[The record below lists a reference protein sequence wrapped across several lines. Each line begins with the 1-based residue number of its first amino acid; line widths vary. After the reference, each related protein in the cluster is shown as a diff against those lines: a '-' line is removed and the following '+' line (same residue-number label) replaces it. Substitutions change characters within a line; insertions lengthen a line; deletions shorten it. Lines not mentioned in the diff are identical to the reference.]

1 MSGFD
6 LFCMRFALASFAC
19 LVAGL
24 GVWPVAALCRKYLPA
39 LALQRSVWLLAQL
52 AIAGTFIFALLPQT
66 QTLTLRMVPAIE
78 VDEEGRFASQEA
90 LAEAAPAWQKN
101 AAASA
106 DPVAAVNWPLRA
118 AQGWLLLYALGV
130 AVALARLLRGQ
141 RAIGELLRAGVPLT
155 APHDHAGFSAATP
168 APAVIEV
175 DAAISPMLIGLVQP
189 RLLLPLQLRQFDAIQ
204 QRLIVAHELTHWRR
218 HDLQWMGA
226 ALALQTLFWFHPIMR
241 QLRQHLSWAQELACD
256 RAVLQG
262 RAPLERKAYAAALL
276 AQLKIH
282 SHPQATVLA
291 FGGAGLHSIAS
302 RIALIRAPFSGKRT
316 LLARCVALAG
326 LAAVFMVNLVL
337 QPALAWHADAPLP
350 AMPAAPAVTA
360 TPVATA
366 RAAAAADGALD
377 CTLIVDAA
385 SGKTLLSE
393 GACDTRI
400 TPAST
405 FNIVVS
411 LMGFDSGILQDAH
424 APLLQYR
431 AGGGFADWN
440 PTWRRATDPTSW
452 IVNSSAWYAQ
462 QVTAKLGEQRMAAY
476 LDSFNYGNR
485 DASGDP
491 GKNNGLKMSWISSSM
506 QISPVE
512 QVAFLRKVANRQLPI
527 SAHAYD
533 VSEQILAVPA
543 GGGWQAW
550 GKTGTA
556 APRLADGAVDQQH
569 SYGWFVG
576 WARKDGRTIVF
587 ARLLK
592 DRDRAGSA
600 AGPRLKQA
608 FLKTLPARFDAL

>member
-1 MSGFD
+1 MSGLD

-52 AIAGTFIFALLPQT
+52 AIAGTFVFALLPQT
-66 QTLTLRMVPAIE
+66 QSLRVVPAIE
-78 VDEEGRFASQEA
+78 VNEEGRLAPQETPVQP
-90 LAEAAPAWQKN
+90 AEQVGTAAAPAV
-101 AAASA
+101 
-106 DPVAAVNWPLRA
+106 PVSDINWPLRA
-118 AQGWLLLYALGV
+118 AQGWLLAYLLGV
-130 AVALARLLRGQ
+130 AVALIRLLRAQ
-141 RAIGELLRAGVPLT
+141 RAIGQLVRAGVPLA
-155 APHDHAGFSAATP
+155 APHDHAGFSAGAK

-175 DAAISPMLIGLVQP
+175 DAAISPMLIGMMQP
-189 RLLLPLQLRQFDAIQ
+189 RLLLPLQLRQFDASQ

-282 SHPQATVLA
+282 SHPQGAVLA
-291 FGGAGLHSIAS
+291 FGGAGLHSISS
-302 RIALIRAPFSGKRT
+302 RIALIRAPFSGKRA

-326 LAAVFMVNLVL
+326 LAAVFIVNLVL
-337 QPALAWHADAPLP
+337 QPALAWHAEAPAP
-350 AMPAAPAVTA
+350 AAMTAPAV
-360 TPVATA
+360 PA
-366 RAAAAADGALD
+366 RTLAAADGKLD
-377 CTLIVDAA
+377 CTLIVDGD
-385 SGKTLLSE
+385 SGKTLVRE
-393 GACDTRI
+393 GDCDTRI

-440 PTWRRATDPTSW
+440 PKWRRATDPTSW

-462 QVTAKLGEQRMAAY
+462 QVTAKLGEQKMAAY

-485 DASGDP
+485 DSSGDP

-512 QVAFLRKVANRQLPI
+512 QVAFLRKVAKRSLPI

-543 GGGWQAW
+543 GGGWQAF

-556 APRLADGAVDQQH
+556 APRLADGAVDQHH

-592 DRDRAGSA
+592 DQDRPGGA

-608 FLKTLPARFDAL
+608 FLKSLPARFDAL

>member
-1 MSGFD
+1 GQ
-6 LFCMRFALASFAC
+6 FAPQEA
-19 LVAGL
+19 
-24 GVWPVAALCRKYLPA
+24 PVEAAAEQAPAAAALPA
-39 LALQRSVWLLAQL
+39 PS
-52 AIAGTFIFALLPQT
+52 T
-66 QTLTLRMVPAIE
+66 
-78 VDEEGRFASQEA
+78 
-90 LAEAAPAWQKN
+90 
-101 AAASA
+101 
-106 DPVAAVNWPLRA
+106 NWPLRA
-118 AQGWLLLYALGV
+118 AQGWLLLYVLGL
-130 AVALARLLRGQ
+130 AVALGRLVRAQRIVGQ
-141 RAIGELLRAGVPLT
+141 LARAGMPLGSL
-155 APHDHAGFSAATP
+155 HDHAGFGAVMGAAAK

-175 DAAISPMLIGLVQP
+175 DAAISPMLIGLLQP
-189 RLLLPLQLRQFDAIQ
+189 RLLLPLQLRQFDATQ
-204 QRLIVAHELTHWRR
+204 QRLIIAHELTHWRR

-226 ALALQTLFWFHPIMR
+226 AVALQTVFWFHPIMR
-241 QLRQHLSWAQELACD
+241 KLRQHLCWAQELACD

-282 SHPQATVLA
+282 SAPHSAGLA
-291 FGGAGLHSIAS
+291 FGGAGLHSITS
-302 RIALIRAPFSGKRT
+302 RIALIRAPFSGKRS

-326 LAAVFMVNLVL
+326 VVAVFSINLVL
-337 QPALAWHADAPLP
+337 QPALAWHASAPLP
-350 AMPAAPAVTA
+350 SATASTPPAAVARTA
-360 TPVATA
+360 M
-366 RAAAAADGALD
+366 AAGGKLD
-377 CTLIVDAA
+377 CTLIVDGA
-385 SGKTLLSE
+385 SGKTLVSE
-393 GACDTRI
+393 GDCNTRI

-440 PTWRRATDPTSW
+440 PKWRRATDPTSW

-462 QVTAKLGEQRMAAY
+462 QVTARLGEQRMAAY

-506 QISPVE
+506 QISPIE
-512 QVAFLRKVANRQLPI
+512 QVAFLRKVAKRELPI

-543 GGGWQAW
+543 GGGWQAY

-556 APRLADGAVDQQH
+556 APRTDTGAVDQLH

-587 ARLLK
+587 ARLLE
-592 DRDRAGSA
+592 DRDRPGSA

-608 FLKTLPARFDAL
+608 FLKELPARFDSL

>member
-1 MSGFD
+1 MSGLDMFA
-6 LFCMRFALASFAC
+6 MRFAMASFAC
-19 LVAGL
+19 LAAGL
-24 GVWPVAALCRKYLPA
+24 GVWLLAALCRKYLPA
-39 LALQRSVWLLAQL
+39 LALQRSVWLVGQL
-52 AIAGTFIFALLPQT
+52 TIAGSFVFALLPQT
-66 QTLTLRMVPAIE
+66 QDLRVVPAIE
-78 VDEEGRFASQEA
+78 VNEQGQFTPGEA
-90 LAEAAPAWQKN
+90 PSDIAAPL
-101 AAASA
+101 SA
-106 DPVAAVNWPLRA
+106 TVSATSPVTPINWPLRLA
-118 AQGWLLLYALGV
+118 HGWLLLYALGV
-130 AVALARLLRGQ
+130 VVALGRLLRAQ
-141 RAIGELLRAGVPLT
+141 RLLGLLARTGVPLST
-155 APHDHAGFSAATP
+155 LHEHAGFGATAD

-175 DAAISPMLIGLVQP
+175 DAAISPMLIGLARP
-189 RLLLPLQLRQFDAIQ
+189 RLLLPLQLRQFDATQ
-204 QRLIVAHELTHWRR
+204 QRLIIAHELTHWRR

-226 ALALQTLFWFHPIMR
+226 AVALQTLFWFHPIMR
-241 QLRQHLSWAQELACD
+241 GLRQQLCWAQELACD

-276 AQLKIH
+276 AQLKTH
-282 SHPQATVLA
+282 SHPQGAVLA
-291 FGGAGLHSIAS
+291 FGGAGLHSITA
-302 RIALIRAPFSGKRT
+302 RIALIRAPFAGKRP

-326 LAAVFMVNLVL
+326 LAGVFVVNLML
-337 QPALAWHADAPLP
+337 QPALARQASAPVP
-350 AMPAAPAVTA
+350 AVASATQVAAPA
-360 TPVATA
+360 
-366 RAAAAADGALD
+366 DGTLD

-385 SGKTLLSE
+385 NGRTLVSE
-393 GACDTRI
+393 GDCATRI

-411 LMGFDSGILQDAH
+411 LMGFDSGILKDAH
-424 APLLQYR
+424 APLLPYR

-485 DASGDP
+485 DATGDP
-491 GKNNGLKMSWISSSM
+491 GKHNGLKMSWISSSM
-506 QISPVE
+506 KISPVE
-512 QVAFLRKVANRQLPI
+512 QVAFLRKVANRELPI

-543 GGGWQAW
+543 GGGWQAF

-556 APRLADGAVDQQH
+556 APRLPDGALDQGH

-576 WARKDGRTIVF
+576 WARKDGRTLVF

-592 DRDRAGSA
+592 DRDRPGGS

-608 FLKTLPARFDAL
+608 FLSNLPARFNAL